1 MRLSLPRVALLCSG
15 LLLPAALHAQT
26 GNVTLW
32 LTTADRGQL
41 LAQQPGSTPLQPRAA
56 QASLPTADPAGTQ
69 TTGGNSTIVID
80 DGHKDQPVDGF
91 GFAMTGGS
99 ADLIHA
105 MEPAARH
112 KLLLQLFGRGP
123 GQDGI
128 SYLRVSIGASD
139 MNAHVFTYDDMPA
152 GETDPTLRHFT
163 LAEDERNLIPVLKEV
178 LAISPNLQILA
189 SPWTAPSWMKTN
201 DDPKAGTLKPE
212 CRGVYAQ
219 YFVRYLQGMAAHGVP
234 IAAITMQ
241 NEPLNPKNT
250 PSLFLEAPDEGAF
263 LRDALGP
270 ALRSAGLTQRVVLWD
285 HNCNHPEY
293 PISILNDPKAGVFAA
308 GSGFHL
314 YEGEIS
320 ALSTV
325 HDAYPDKNLY
335 FTEQMV
341 IEEKRNGVL
350 RPVAD
355 PVSRVVIGAM
365 RNWSRNV
372 LLWNLAADPS
382 FGPHTG
388 NGGCDICQGALTIDG
403 NQVTRNIALYTI
415 AHASRFVPPG
425 SVRVDSTEP
434 DPELADVAWRTPGGG
449 HVLLVTNTGA
459 AARSF
464 TVVVGAQQFPAK
476 LDAGSVGT
484 YVW

>member
-1 MRLSLPRVALLCSG
+1 MRLPSLRAALLCSG
-15 LLLPAALHAQT
+15 LLLPAALGAQT
-26 GNVTLW
+26 GKVALW

-41 LAQQPGSTPLQPRAA
+41 LAQQPGAMPLQPRSA
-56 QASLPTADPAGTQ
+56 QTGTQ
-69 TTGGNSTIVID
+69 TGTPADTIAID
-80 DGHKDQPVDGF
+80 DERKDQPIDGF

-99 ADLIHA
+99 ADLLEA
-105 MEPAARH
+105 MEPATRH
-112 KLLLQLFGRGP
+112 KLLQQLFGRGP

-139 MNAHVFTYDDMPA
+139 MSAHVFTYDDMPS
-152 GETDPTLRHFT
+152 GETDPTLQHFT
-163 LAEDERNLIPVLKEV
+163 LAEDEKSLIPVMKEV
-178 LAISPNLQILA
+178 LAISPHLQILA
-189 SPWTAPSWMKTN
+189 SPWSAPSWMKTN
-201 DDPKAGTLKPE
+201 NDPKAGTLKPE
-212 CRGVYAQ
+212 FYPVYAQ
-219 YFVRYLQGMAAHGVP
+219 YFVRYLQGMATHGVP

-250 PSLFLEAPDEGAF
+250 PSMVLEAPQEGAF

-270 ALRSAGLTQRVVLWD
+270 ALRSAGLTQHVVLFD
-285 HNCNHPEY
+285 HNCNHPDY
-293 PISILNDPKAGVFAA
+293 PISILNDSKARVFAA

-325 HDAYPDKNLY
+325 HDAFPDKNLY

-388 NGGCDICQGALTIDG
+388 NGGCDMCQGALTIDG
-403 NQVTRNIALYTI
+403 NQVTRNIAFYTI

-425 SVRVDSTEP
+425 SVRVGSTEP
-434 DPELADVAWRTPGGG
+434 DPELANVAWRTPGGG

-459 AARSF
+459 APRSF
-464 TVVVGAQQFPAK
+464 TVDVGRQQFSAK

-484 YVW
+484 FVW